1 MKTAEIG
8 EWKPGPGYALFD
20 AMKKQ
25 LGEKQVIAEDLGFLT
40 PSVLELVKR
49 TGYPGMKVL
58 QFAFDS
64 REESDYLPH
73 NYDHNCVVYTGTHDN
88 DTVLG
93 WYQKLPAKD
102 KNFCK
107 RYLNLGKVDN
117 KELKWE
123 FIRAAFASVADLAV
137 IPMQDY
143 LGLGSEARINTPSTL
158 GDNWKWRMKKDAFT
172 DKLAKEMKEMTKL
185 YGRLQKEEKEIAAE

>member
-1 MKTAEIG
+1 MYEKYYSLKRETIIDG
-8 EWKPGPGYALFD
+8 L
-20 AMKKQ
+20 KKC
-25 LGEKQVIAEDLGFLT
+25 K
-40 PSVLELVKR
+40 
-49 TGYPGMKVL
+49 
-58 QFAFDS
+58 
-64 REESDYLPH
+64 
-73 NYDHNCVVYTGTHDN
+73 
-88 DTVLG
+88 
-93 WYQKLPAKD
+93 KD